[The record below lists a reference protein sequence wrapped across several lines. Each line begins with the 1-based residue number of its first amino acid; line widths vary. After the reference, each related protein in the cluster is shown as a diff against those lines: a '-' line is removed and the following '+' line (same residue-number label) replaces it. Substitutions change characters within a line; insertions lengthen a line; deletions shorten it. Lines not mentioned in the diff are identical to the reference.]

1 MYVLTD
7 SGNNTTMSSPL
18 AAVAT
23 RSASANCA
31 CTFVSTCTLDR
42 AKKLN
47 VSNAENELV
56 DKCGWV
62 GDRYPSRTPSRI
74 NAIFC
79 ALPLLPPLGNHSKE
93 CNSSYSGC
101 SGSAGS
107 DVAASRAPEEEA
119 DAMAA
124 AKKALRLIT
133 KRNELRAAVLFLE
146 PKRQVRQ
153 QIELSSD
160 LQTGFPA

>member
-1 MYVLTD
+1 MGRRQISESYTFSDKRNL
-7 SGNNTTMSSPL
+7 L
-18 AAVAT
+18 RVA
-23 RSASANCA
+23 
-31 CTFVSTCTLDR
+31 
-42 AKKLN
+42 
-47 VSNAENELV
+47 
-56 DKCGWV
+56 
-62 GDRYPSRTPSRI
+62 P
-74 NAIFC
+74 
-79 ALPLLPPLGNHSKE
+79 LPPLGNHSKE